1 MKRHI
6 IGYLVIGLAV
16 LVLIRDAL
24 GFNLLMP
31 FWTTV
36 CFVITVVTG
45 FHRLVKLDWRS
56 SIFCFGLAF
65 IAANSV
71 YEWVGFGTWNMVISL
86 GLLCLGLNLIFKPKK
101 KRAMNDGQEFG
112 SGVIDD
118 KGRDTAFGSSTR
130 YIHEENFI
138 HDSVDVAFG
147 SSTIYFDQAVILGDK
162 ASFEINAAFSS
173 LTLYLPANWQ
183 AIVKLDSALSTTNN
197 YASEPGEK
205 ILHITGD
212 LAFSTLTIYSTKG

>member
-1 MKRHI
+1 MKRLI

-24 GFNLLMP
+24 GYNLSMP

-36 CFVITVVTG
+36 WFVITVVTG

-71 YEWVGFGTWNMVISL
+71 YEWVGFGTWNMVLSL

-101 KRAMNDGQEFG
+101 KRAMSDGQEFG
-112 SGVIDD
+112 SGVIGD

-130 YIHEENFI
+130 YIYEENFI

-147 SSTIYFDQAVILGDK
+147 SSTVYFDQAVIQGIQAD
-162 ASFEINAAFSS
+162 FHIDAAFSNI
-173 LTLYLPANWQ
+173 TLYLPADWQ
-183 AIVKLDSALSTTNN
+183 AVVELDSAMSTTNN
-197 YASEPGEK
+197 YASEPKEK
-205 ILHITGD
+205 VLLVTGD
-212 LAFSTLTIYSTKG
+212 MAFSTLNIYSM